1 MGRPDRNTTL
11 VGRFLHRY
19 ARRNVPQYAVGTLM
33 LLATNWVVVR
43 IPALIGEALNLL
55 EAAGPS
61 AVADAQGIAT
71 ELVLLGAV
79 LVVVRT
85 LSRVLF
91 FNPGR
96 DVEFHLGLDLF
107 GHLLALQRP
116 YFMRHKI
123 GELVSLASND
133 TTAVRLLVGFV
144 GLQLFNVAVAV
155 PLHLYQMVRTDPVL
169 TGWCVIP
176 LVAGA
181 FYLRIT
187 IRAFFDMVRHSM
199 VLLAQLSDRVL
210 ESYAGIGTI
219 RAYAGE
225 EATVEH
231 FERLNREYLD
241 LQLRV
246 ATIRAFGMPVLG
258 LAGLVGTAI
267 VLWVGGERVIA
278 GETPIGDIATFS
290 ALLVS
295 LVTILT
301 GLAWVLAAVSRG
313 IVSLRRID
321 AVLQTEN
328 DLPPVCTDR
337 VIEAPPRLEL
347 RGLSFTYPGS
357 AEPVLHGLDVV
368 VPPGS
373 TLGIF
378 GKTGSGKTTL
388 IELLCR
394 LHTPPPGTIF
404 LDGVDLRDYDLDALR
419 QGMAVVPQSN
429 YLFSTS
435 LRENIALRADAGLD
449 PKLDRAL
456 EAVAL
461 REDVSA
467 LADGVETIVGERGV
481 MLSGGQRQ
489 RAALARALY
498 LERPLLLLDDVLSA
512 VDQGT
517 ELKLVEA
524 IRGLRSTGNATP
536 TTVIVSHRTSVLEH
550 ADEIIVLQNGRIAER
565 GRHAELLARGGEYAQ
580 THLHQQVEQE
590 RA

>member
-1 MGRPDRNTTL
+1 
-11 VGRFLHRY
+11 
-19 ARRNVPQYAVGTLM
+19 
-33 LLATNWVVVR
+33 
-43 IPALIGEALNLL
+43 
-55 EAAGPS
+55 
-61 AVADAQGIAT
+61 
-71 ELVLLGAV
+71 
-79 LVVVRT
+79 
-85 LSRVLF
+85 
-91 FNPGR
+91 
-96 DVEFHLGLDLF
+96 
-107 GHLLALQRP
+107 
-116 YFMRHKI
+116 
-123 GELVSLASND
+123 
-133 TTAVRLLVGFV
+133 
-144 GLQLFNVAVAV
+144 
-155 PLHLYQMVRTDPVL
+155 
-169 TGWCVIP
+169 
-176 LVAGA
+176 
-181 FYLRIT
+181 
-187 IRAFFDMVRHSM
+187 
-199 VLLAQLSDRVL
+199 
-210 ESYAGIGTI
+210 
-219 RAYAGE
+219 
-225 EATVEH
+225 
-231 FERLNREYLD
+231 
-241 LQLRV
+241 
-246 ATIRAFGMPVLG
+246 
-258 LAGLVGTAI
+258 
-267 VLWVGGERVIA
+267 
-278 GETPIGDIATFS
+278 
-290 ALLVS
+290 
-295 LVTILT
+295 
-301 GLAWVLAAVSRG
+301 
-313 IVSLRRID
+313 
-321 AVLQTEN
+321 
-328 DLPPVCTDR
+328 
-337 VIEAPPRLEL
+337 
-347 RGLSFTYPGS
+347 PGS

-550 ADEIIVLQNGRIAER
+550 ADEIIVLQ
-565 GRHAELLARGGEYAQ
+565 
-580 THLHQQVEQE
+580 
-590 RA
+590 